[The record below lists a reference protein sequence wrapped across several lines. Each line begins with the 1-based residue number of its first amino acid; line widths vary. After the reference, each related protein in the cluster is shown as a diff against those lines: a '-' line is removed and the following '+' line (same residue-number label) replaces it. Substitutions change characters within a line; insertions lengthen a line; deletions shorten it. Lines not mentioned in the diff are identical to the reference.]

1 MVKSAPVKIG
11 TGSSFYPDNISQ
23 PYTGF
28 EPVILIA
35 RNDH

>member
-11 TGSSFYPDNISQ
+11 TDTSFYPDKISQ

-28 EPVILIA
+28 EPATLIA
-35 RNDH
+35 QDDH